1 VSKIKHKLI
10 KLSSP
15 KKKKS
20 KKLSSVDCSKGTG
33 RIESVLHA
41 EDDEKVCWSL
51 CNKVGATLWRLG
63 SIDPTNICLSFEVYL
78 TYLRVLNL
86 FHVNRI
92 TI

>member
-1 VSKIKHKLI
+1 MSKIKHKLI
-10 KLSSP
+10 KLSSS
-15 KKKKS
+15 KKKK
-20 KKLSSVDCSKGTG
+20 KIKEVKLCSKGTG